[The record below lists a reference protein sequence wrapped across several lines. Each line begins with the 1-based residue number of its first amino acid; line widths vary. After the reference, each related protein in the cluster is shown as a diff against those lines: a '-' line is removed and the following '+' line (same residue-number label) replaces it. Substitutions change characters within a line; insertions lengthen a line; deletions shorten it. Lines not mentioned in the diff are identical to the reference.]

1 MSAQSEVKDAAELT
15 ASVESYDRFMKA
27 VHWSTLL
34 LIAAAY
40 GAVWTSHAVASK
52 EQHAVLVELHRS
64 LGVTVFALTLFRL
77 GWRSHARI
85 PSLPADLPLLQKAAA
100 RATEYIL
107 YALLLA
113 QPMLGILHTNAQGRK
128 IDFYLLGELPAVIG
142 RDKTLAK
149 QAIAAHD
156 IVSYLL
162 LAVIA
167 LHAAA
172 ALFHHF
178 GRRDNVLSA
187 MLPGRGR

>member
-15 ASVESYDRFMKA
+15 ASVESYDRLMKA

-40 GAVWTSHAVASK
+40 GAVWTSHAAASK
-52 EQHAVLVELHRS
+52 EQHALLVELHRS
-64 LGVTVFALTLFRL
+64 LGVTVFALTMFRL
-77 GWRSHARI
+77 GWRWHARI
-85 PSLPADLPLLQKAAA
+85 PRLPADLPLLQKVAA
-100 RATEYIL
+100 RATEYVL

-113 QPMLGILHTNAQGRK
+113 QPMLGILHTNAQGKK

-142 RDKTLAK
+142 RDKILAK

-162 LAVIA
+162 LAVMA

-178 GRRDNVLSA
+178 GRRDNVLNA

>member
-52 EQHAVLVELHRS
+52 EQHALLVELHRS

-77 GWRSHARI
+77 GWRSHARV

-107 YALLLA
+107 
-113 QPMLGILHTNAQGRK
+113 TRCC
-128 IDFYLLGELPAVIG
+128 
-142 RDKTLAK
+142 
-149 QAIAAHD
+149 
-156 IVSYLL
+156 S
-162 LAVIA
+162 
-167 LHAAA
+167 
-172 ALFHHF
+172 
-178 GRRDNVLSA
+178 LS
-187 MLPGRGR
+187 RCW